1 MPRETVESHQIVAAS
16 TAKSRCCRVEAVLG
30 LTGIVQILFPY
41 AVWSVEE
48 GYGYSTHTV

>member
-1 MPRETVESHQIVAAS
+1 MENQQIVAAS
-16 TAKSRCCRVEAVLG
+16 TAKSRCCHVEAVLG
-30 LTGIVQILFPY
+30 LTGIVQIPFSL